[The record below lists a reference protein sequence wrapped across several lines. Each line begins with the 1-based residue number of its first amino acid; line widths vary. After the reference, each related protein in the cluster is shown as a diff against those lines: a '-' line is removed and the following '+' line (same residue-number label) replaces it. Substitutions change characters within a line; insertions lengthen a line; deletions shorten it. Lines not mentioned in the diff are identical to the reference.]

1 VAAIILVGCLA
12 SNVRTHFALI
22 KTRSLVDTCV
32 SVENYNQLVRAETNN
47 VGRLAKILQDDRAQL
62 QQLTQLTAS
71 NRAQLQQFAGSLRQ
85 LETVTNL
92 YEKTGEVERKL
103 DAVSAGYDGI
113 KTSVQKQADS
123 AANMNLKLGA
133 LERAVI
139 KLSLAVQESQFGSQI
154 TVLTSAAT
162 NAATNAVSTTNTHGV
177 Q

>member
-1 VAAIILVGCLA
+1 MTKSGAYKTVAAIILVGCLA

-62 QQLTQLTAS
+62 QQ
-71 NRAQLQQFAGSLRQ
+71 FAGSLRQ
-85 LETVTNL
+85 LATVTNL
-92 YEKTGEVERKL
+92 YEKTGEVEGKL